1 MEQVQENKMGTA
13 PVLRLII
20 AMSLPAMFSMLIQAL
35 YNIVDSYFVAQIS
48 ESALTA
54 VSLAFPIQ
62 TLMIAVGVGTGVGIN
77 SLVARRLGEKR
88 QADADC
94 AASHGLLLGVF
105 NWILFALFGIFFT
118 KMFFGAF
125 TDIEEIITMGTQY
138 TSIVTICS
146 FGLMIEV
153 NMEKTLQATGNMI
166 YPMAFQ
172 LVGAVTNIIL
182 DPVFIFGFAFI
193 PAMGVSGAAIATV
206 IGQILAMLVSLF
218 VIIFKDHAVNIN
230 FRRFKPD
237 WRIIKEI
244 YAVGFPGIIM
254 QAIGSVMVVGM
265 NAILF
270 TFPQNA
276 VTAVAFFGVYFKLQ
290 SFVFMPVFGLNN
302 GMVPIVSYNYGA
314 RKSDRMVKTIKLGM
328 IYATAMMIIGIILF
342 QIVPEQL
349 LTLFNASETM
359 MGIGVP
365 ALRIISTHFIFA
377 GICIISISVLQALS
391 HGFLSLWISI
401 ARQLVVLLP
410 AAYLL
415 SLAGNVNLVWLAF
428 PIAELASLTISL
440 ICLRH
445 VYHKVIRPLGETET
459 A

>member
-182 DPVFIFGFAFI
+182 DPFCLY
-193 PAMGVSGAAIATV
+193 SR
-206 IGQILAMLVSLF
+206 
-218 VIIFKDHAVNIN
+218 H
-230 FRRFKPD
+230 
-237 WRIIKEI
+237 
-244 YAVGFPGIIM
+244 
-254 QAIGSVMVVGM
+254 GSVWSGYRD
-265 NAILF
+265 
-270 TFPQNA
+270 
-276 VTAVAFFGVYFKLQ
+276 G
-290 SFVFMPVFGLNN
+290 
-302 GMVPIVSYNYGA
+302 
-314 RKSDRMVKTIKLGM
+314 DRPD
-328 IYATAMMIIGIILF
+328 F
-342 QIVPEQL
+342 
-349 LTLFNASETM
+349 S
-359 MGIGVP
+359 
-365 ALRIISTHFIFA
+365 HA
-377 GICIISISVLQALS
+377 GFSVRDHL
-391 HGFLSLWISI
+391 
-401 ARQLVVLLP
+401 
-410 AAYLL
+410 
-415 SLAGNVNLVWLAF
+415 
-428 PIAELASLTISL
+428 
-440 ICLRH
+440 
-445 VYHKVIRPLGETET
+445 
-459 A
+459 

>member
-1 MEQVQENKMGTA
+1 MNGVNRWNRYKRIKWGRRRFKA
-13 PVLRLII
+13 DYCHVPSGDV
-20 AMSLPAMFSMLIQAL
+20 SMLIQAL

-230 FRRFKPD
+230 FRRFNLIGALLK
-237 WRIIKEI
+237 KI
-244 YAVGFPGIIM
+244 YAVGFPGIDH
-254 QAIGSVMVVGM
+254 ASHWLCDGSG
-265 NAILF
+265 NE
-270 TFPQNA
+270 
-276 VTAVAFFGVYFKLQ
+276 
-290 SFVFMPVFGLNN
+290 
-302 GMVPIVSYNYGA
+302 
-314 RKSDRMVKTIKLGM
+314 RD
-328 IYATAMMIIGIILF
+328 
-342 QIVPEQL
+342 
-349 LTLFNASETM
+349 
-359 MGIGVP
+359 
-365 ALRIISTHFIFA
+365 
-377 GICIISISVLQALS
+377 SV
-391 HGFLSLWISI
+391 H
-401 ARQLVVLLP
+401 LP
-410 AAYLL
+410 AECGDRRGLL
-415 SLAGNVNLVWLAF
+415 WRLL
-428 PIAELASLTISL
+428 
-440 ICLRH
+440 
-445 VYHKVIRPLGETET
+445 
-459 A
+459 